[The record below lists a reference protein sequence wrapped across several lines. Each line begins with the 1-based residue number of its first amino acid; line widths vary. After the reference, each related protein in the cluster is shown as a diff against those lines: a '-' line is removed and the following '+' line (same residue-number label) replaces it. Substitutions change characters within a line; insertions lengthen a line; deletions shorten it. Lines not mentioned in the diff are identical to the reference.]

1 MLKNI
6 LHAQLQTDSSTAS
19 HEKQQK
25 TDKKAS
31 LLTNIGIGVSLAAAA
46 SVPLSATAATEITP
60 STANYKFSVDD
71 KYNGTATRELTKSG
85 TNWSYKVNASV
96 SGVASAKQSSI
107 FKINGTTVSPSS
119 ASTSYRFLRIGR
131 THNLSFNPSAKKVSS
146 TYRGKTMNLSAP
158 NGALDDLS
166 LEVQI
171 RQDLLNG
178 RFSGT
183 YYMAKKDKIEK
194 TSFRKVGTYN
204 VTVPAGTY
212 QAVRIDR
219 IHNDTGRTS
228 SFWLA
233 PSLNYLP
240 IKITQ
245 LNDGK
250 KIEMQ
255 LTGVQ

>member
-1 MLKNI
+1 MLKDI
-6 LHAQLQTDSSTAS
+6 LRAKWQKKDSTAAS
-19 HEKQQK
+19 QK
-25 TDKKAS
+25 KHTKTAS
-31 LLTNIGIGVSLAAAA
+31 LLANIGVGVGL
-46 SVPLSATAATEITP
+46 ATAATMPLSAQATEVSP
-60 STANYKFSVDD
+60 STASYTFSVDNR
-71 KYNGTATRELTKSG
+71 YNGTATRKLSKSG
-85 TNWSYKVNASV
+85 NNWTYKVNARV
-96 SGVASAKQSSI
+96 SGVASANQSST

-119 ASTSYRFLRIGR
+119 ASTSYKFLGVGR
-131 THNLSFNPSAKKVSS
+131 THNLSFNPTAKRVSS

-171 RQDLLNG
+171 REDLLNN

-183 YYMAKKDKIEK
+183 YYMAKKDKVEK
-194 TSFRKVGTYN
+194 TSFKKVGTYN

-212 QAVRIDR
+212 QTVRIDR
-219 IHNDTGRTS
+219 IHNDSGRTS

-240 IKITQ
+240 VKISQ
-245 LNDGK
+245 INDGK
-250 KIEMQ
+250 KMEMQ

>member
-1 MLKNI
+1 MLKDI
-6 LHAQLQTDSSTAS
+6 LRAKWQKDSTAAS
-19 HEKQQK
+19 QK
-25 TDKKAS
+25 KNAKTAS
-31 LLTNIGIGVSLAAAA
+31 LLANIGVGVGL
-46 SVPLSATAATEITP
+46 ATAATMPLSAQATEVSP
-60 STANYKFSVDD
+60 STASYTFSVDNR
-71 KYNGTATRELTKSG
+71 YNGTATRKLSKSG
-85 TNWSYKVNASV
+85 NNWTYKVNARV
-96 SGVASAKQSSI
+96 SGVASANQSST

-119 ASTSYRFLRIGR
+119 ASTSYKFLGVGR
-131 THNLSFNPSAKKVSS
+131 THNLSFNPTAKRVSS

-171 RQDLLNG
+171 REDLLNN

-183 YYMAKKDKIEK
+183 YYMAKKDKVEK
-194 TSFRKVGTYN
+194 TSFKKVGTYN

-212 QAVRIDR
+212 QTVRIDR
-219 IHNDTGRTS
+219 IHNDSGRTS

-240 IKITQ
+240 VKISQ
-245 LNDGK
+245 INDGK
-250 KIEMQ
+250 KMEMQ

>member
-1 MLKNI
+1 MLKDI
-6 LHAQLQTDSSTAS
+6 LRANWQKDSTAAS
-19 HEKQQK
+19 QK
-25 TDKKAS
+25 KNAKTAS
-31 LLTNIGIGVSLAAAA
+31 LLANIGVGVGL
-46 SVPLSATAATEITP
+46 ATAATMSLSAQATEVSP
-60 STANYKFSVDD
+60 STASYTFSVDNR
-71 KYNGTATRELTKSG
+71 YNGTATRKLSKSG
-85 TNWSYKVNASV
+85 NNWTYKVNARV
-96 SGVASAKQSSI
+96 SGVASANQSSS

-119 ASTSYRFLRIGR
+119 ASTSYKFLGVGR
-131 THNLSFNPSAKKVSS
+131 THNLSFNPTAKRVSS

-171 RQDLLNG
+171 REDLLNN

-183 YYMAKKDKIEK
+183 YYMAKKDKVEK
-194 TSFRKVGTYN
+194 TSFKKVGTYN

-212 QAVRIDR
+212 QTVRIDR
-219 IHNDTGRTS
+219 IHNDSGRTS

-240 IKITQ
+240 VKISQ
-245 LNDGK
+245 INDGK
-250 KIEMQ
+250 KMEMQ